1 MSEKPTMHFNK
12 FQKNIQNW
20 GNLWVKRQRSLPSWG
35 RKRTG
40 IWRRSYL
47 HSIIREE
54 GNKIC
59 LIYLNYW
66 SLQWS
71 GHRQKV
77 CTYLFIYRN
86 TSKKKRRK
94 SYDLRFVTRR
104 RISLR
109 MDSLLG
115 GSGILEHEILRP
127 EILFY
132 SWHIF
137 GNVYL
142 FDVRSKKFNISL
154 NLVMC
159 LSIDPRLVILW
170 CNVGFSWWM
179 ISVVTANVAL
189 KNKMGLFPNF
199 QHLWRNDTCKV
210 LRSTIMFRITI
221 VLSLLK

>member
-1 MSEKPTMHFNK
+1 M
-12 FQKNIQNW
+12 
-20 GNLWVKRQRSLPSWG
+20 
-35 RKRTG
+35 G
-40 IWRRSYL
+40 IFKKCV
-47 HSIIREE
+47 H
-54 GNKIC
+54 IC
-59 LIYLNYW
+59 LSTGTHL
-66 SLQWS
+66 
-71 GHRQKV
+71 
-77 CTYLFIYRN
+77 
-86 TSKKKRRK
+86 KKRRK
-94 SYDLRFVTRR
+94 SHDLRFVTRN

-132 SWHIF
+132 SWHLF

-142 FDVRSKKFNISL
+142 FDVRSKKFNICL

-199 QHLWRNDTCKV
+199 QYLWRNDTCKV